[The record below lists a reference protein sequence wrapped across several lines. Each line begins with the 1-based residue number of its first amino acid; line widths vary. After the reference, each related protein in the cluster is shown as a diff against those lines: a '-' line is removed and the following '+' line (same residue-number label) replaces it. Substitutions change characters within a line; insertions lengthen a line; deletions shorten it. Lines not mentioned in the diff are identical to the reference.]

1 MTVERRDFLVEL
13 GTEELP
19 PTALRGLEQAF
30 ASGIRT
36 GLEKAGLTHGDV
48 VSYATPRRLAVMV
61 KRLIARQPDQDIKR
75 RGPPVSASF
84 DAAGQPT
91 RAALA
96 FAESCGATVDALQ
109 KLDEGKGQFLFFI
122 GRKPGAA
129 VTELLPQI
137 VQTSLDGL
145 PIPRRMHWGSGSA
158 EFVRPVHWLVMLYGK
173 DVLPA
178 RLLETDAGNQTQG
191 HRFHAPKP
199 IRITSPA
206 AYERALSERGFVLAS
221 FAARR
226 DLIKAKVVEVAV
238 SLGGHALIGDELLD
252 EVTALVEWP
261 VPLAGR
267 FEERFLE
274 LPREVLISTLQ
285 DHQRYFAVEDEQ
297 GRLMPSFITVSNIES
312 RDPSKVR
319 EGNER
324 VVRPRLADAAFFWV
338 QDRKQPL
345 AARRDALDA
354 MTFQVKLGSLGDKTR
369 RVKALAGEIAA
380 TGIGDRADAERAADL
395 CKCDLLTAMVGEFP
409 ELQGIM
415 GTYYALADGEP
426 AEVAV
431 AVREHY
437 LPRSAG
443 DELPETH
450 AGLAVAIADKLDTLA
465 GIFDIGEKPT
475 GAKDPFGLRR
485 AAIGLLRILIEKR
498 LDLDLRKFIGVAL
511 ANVRADVERIRA
523 NKAAAAAAAN
533 VGAIG
538 VSAPAE
544 AARASN
550 VAADA
555 AAGGSS
561 DRGASA
567 AGSSKVA
574 MADAG
579 GASSRSN
586 SATAASGGANAA
598 PAPSAKAVKA
608 SGTSATSDDQVYD
621 FIMER
626 LRAYYLE
633 RTPTGIPGAPPAFT
647 TEMFDAVLATKPAS
661 PLDFDARLNALRA
674 FLDLP
679 EATSL
684 AAANKRIANILRKA
698 GELQRRDVDVESLKD
713 PAEVRLFDAMH
724 SLQEAVASALA
735 QREYANAL
743 GRLAQLRPPV
753 DAFFEQVMVM
763 DEDPRLRANRLAL
776 LAQLH
781 GLFIGIADLSRL
793 PG

>member
-19 PTALRGLEQAF
+19 PTALHGLEQAF
-30 ASGIRT
+30 AAGIRS
-36 GLEKAGLTHGDV
+36 GLEKAGLTHGEV
-48 VSYATPRRLAVMV
+48 VSFATPRRLAVMV
-61 KRLIARQPDQDIKR
+61 KRLVARQPDQDIRR
-75 RGPPVSASF
+75 RGPPVSAAI
-84 DAAGQPT
+84 DAAGLPT

-96 FAESCGATVDALQ
+96 FAESCGVTVDGLQ
-109 KLDEGKGQFLFFI
+109 KLDEGKGSFLFFI
-122 GRKPGAA
+122 GTKSGAA
-129 VTELLPQI
+129 VTQLLPQI
-137 VQTSLDGL
+137 VQSSLDGL
-145 PIPRRMHWGSGSA
+145 PIPRRMHWGSGTA

-191 HRFHAPKP
+191 HRFHAPRP
-199 IRITSPA
+199 IRISSPA
-206 AYERALSERGFVLAS
+206 AYERTLSERGYVLPDFVK
-221 FAARR
+221 RR
-226 DLIKAKVVEVAV
+226 DLIQAKVLDVAA
-238 SLGGHALIGDELLD
+238 SLGGRALIGDALLD

-285 DHQRYFAVEDEQ
+285 DRQRYFAIEDEQ

-324 VVRPRLADAAFFWV
+324 VVRPRLADAAFFWE

-369 RVKALAGEIAA
+369 RVHALAGEIAA
-380 TGIGDRADAERAADL
+380 AGVGDRGDAERAAEL

-409 ELQGIM
+409 DLQGIM

-431 AVREHY
+431 AIREHY
-437 LPRSAG
+437 LPRGAG

-465 GIFDIGEKPT
+465 GIFEIGEKPT

-498 LDLDLRKFIGVAL
+498 LDLDLRKLIGVAL
-511 ANVRADVERIRA
+511 THVRADVERIRA
-523 NKAAAAAAAN
+523 SKGNT
-533 VGAIG
+533 G
-538 VSAPAE
+538 VSLTTKPL
-544 AARASN
+544 
-550 VAADA
+550 VD
-555 AAGGSS
+555 
-561 DRGASA
+561 
-567 AGSSKVA
+567 
-574 MADAG
+574 
-579 GASSRSN
+579 
-586 SATAASGGANAA
+586 TAA
-598 PAPSAKAVKA
+598 
-608 SGTSATSDDQVYD
+608 TQIYD
-621 FIMER
+621 FVMER

-633 RTPTGIPGAPPAFT
+633 RATSAIPGSAPAFT
-647 TEMFDAVLATKPAS
+647 TEMFDAVLATKPGS
-661 PLDFDARLNALRA
+661 PLDFDARLKALRA

-698 GELQRRDVDVESLKD
+698 GELQHREVDVETLKD
-713 PAEVRLFDAMH
+713 PAEVRLFDAMRP
-724 SLQEAVASALA
+724 LQEAVATALA

-753 DAFFEQVMVM
+753 DAFFDQVMVM

>member
-1 MTVERRDFLVEL
+1 MTVEQSDFLVEL

-19 PTALRGLEQAF
+19 PTALRGLELAF
-30 ASGIRT
+30 AAGVRA
-36 GLEKAGLTHGDV
+36 GLDKAGLVHGDLR
-48 VSYATPRRLAVMV
+48 SFATPRRIAVRV
-61 KRLIARQPDQDIKR
+61 DQLISRQPDQAIKR

-84 DAAGQPT
+84 DKAGQPT
-91 RAALA
+91 RAASA
-96 FAESCGATVDALQ
+96 FAESCGVAVDALQ
-109 KLDEGKGQFLFFI
+109 KLDESKGSFLFFI
-122 GRKPGAA
+122 GTKPGAA
-129 VTELLPQI
+129 VADLLPQI
-137 VQTSLDGL
+137 VQASLDAL
-145 PIPRRMHWGSGSA
+145 PIPRRMHWGSGTA

-178 RLLETDAGNQTQG
+178 RLLETEAGNQTQG

-206 AYERALSERGFVLAS
+206 AYESTLSEHGYVLPD
-221 FAARR
+221 FIERR
-226 DLIKAKVVEVAV
+226 DLIRTKVVEVAT
-238 SLGGHALIGDELLD
+238 SLGGHALIGDDLLD

-267 FEERFLE
+267 FEERFLQ

-324 VVRPRLADAAFFWV
+324 VVRPRLADAAFFWE

-345 AARRDALDA
+345 AARREALDT
-354 MTFQVKLGSLGDKTR
+354 MTFQVKLGTLGDKTR
-369 RVKALAGEIAA
+369 RVQRLAGEIAA
-380 TGIGDRADAERAADL
+380 TGVGDRAEAERAAEL

-431 AVREHY
+431 AIREHY
-437 LPRSAG
+437 LPRGAG

-465 GIFDIGEKPT
+465 GIFEIGEKPT

-485 AAIGLLRILIEKR
+485 AAIGLLRIVIEKR
-498 LDLDLRKFIGVAL
+498 LTLDLRKLIAVAL
-511 ANVRADVERIRA
+511 GNVRADVERIRA
-523 NKAAAAAAAN
+523 SKAVASAHAGTPSTRSA
-533 VGAIG
+533 
-538 VSAPAE
+538 SAPAVE
-544 AARASN
+544 E
-550 VAADA
+550 
-555 AAGGSS
+555 
-561 DRGASA
+561 
-567 AGSSKVA
+567 
-574 MADAG
+574 
-579 GASSRSN
+579 
-586 SATAASGGANAA
+586 
-598 PAPSAKAVKA
+598 
-608 SGTSATSDDQVYD
+608 QVYD

-633 RTPTGIPGAPPAFT
+633 RATAGAPGSESTPVFT
-647 TEMFDAVLATKPAS
+647 TEMFDAVLATKPGS
-661 PLDFDARLNALRA
+661 PLDFDARLKALRA

-698 GELQRRDVDVESLKD
+698 GEIQHEAVAVETLKH
-713 PAEVRLFDAMH
+713 PAEIRLFDAMS
-724 SLQEAVASALA
+724 SLREAVATALA

-753 DAFFEQVMVM
+753 DAFFEEVMVM
-763 DEDPRLRANRLAL
+763 DEDPRLRRNRLAL

-781 GLFIGIADLSRL
+781 GLFMGIADLSRL

>member
-19 PTALRGLEQAF
+19 PTALRGLELAF
-30 ASGIRT
+30 ASGVQS
-36 GLEKAGLTHGDV
+36 GLDKCGLIHGDV
-48 VSYATPRRLAVMV
+48 SSFATPRRLAVLV
-61 KRLIARQPDQDIKR
+61 KRLVARQPDQDIKR
-75 RGPPVSASF
+75 RGPPVSAAF
-84 DAAGQPT
+84 DATGAPT

-96 FAESCGATVDALQ
+96 FADSCGVTVDALQ
-109 KLDEGKGQFLFFI
+109 KLDEGKGAFLFYI
-122 GRKPGAA
+122 GTRPGAA

-137 VQTSLDGL
+137 VQSSLEAL
-145 PIPRRMHWGSGSA
+145 PVPRRMHWGSGSA
-158 EFVRPVHWLVMLYGK
+158 EFVRPVHWLLMLHGK

-178 RLLETDAGNQTQG
+178 RLLETDAGNLTHG
-191 HRFHAPKP
+191 HRFHAPRP

-206 AYERALSERGFVLAS
+206 AYERALSERGHVLPSFV
-221 FAARR
+221 ARR
-226 DLIKAKVVEVAV
+226 DLIKAKVLEVAA
-238 SLGGHALIGDELLD
+238 SLGGRALISDELLD

-285 DHQRYFAVEDEQ
+285 DHQRYFAMEDGQ

-324 VVRPRLADAAFFWV
+324 VVRPRLADAAFFWA
-338 QDRKQPL
+338 QDRKQL
-345 AARRDALDA
+345 LCARRPALDA

-369 RVKALAGEIAA
+369 RIRALAGEIAA
-380 TGIGDRADAERAADL
+380 AGVGDRANAERAAEI

-415 GTYYALADGEP
+415 GTYYALADGEAP
-426 AEVAV
+426 EVAV
-431 AVREHY
+431 AIREHY
-437 LPRSAG
+437 LPRGAG

-450 AGLAVAIADKLDTLA
+450 AGLAVAIADKLDSLA
-465 GIFDIGEKPT
+465 GIFEVGEKPT

-485 AAIGLLRILIEKR
+485 AAIGLLRIVIEKR
-498 LDLDLRKFIGVAL
+498 LALDLRKLIDVAL
-511 ANVRADVERIRA
+511 ANVRTDVERIRA
-523 NKAAAAAAAN
+523 SRPAAVGVAN
-533 VGAIG
+533 
-538 VSAPAE
+538 APA
-544 AARASN
+544 S
-550 VAADA
+550 
-555 AAGGSS
+555 
-561 DRGASA
+561 
-567 AGSSKVA
+567 
-574 MADAG
+574 
-579 GASSRSN
+579 
-586 SATAASGGANAA
+586 TAASV
-598 PAPSAKAVKA
+598 PAGA
-608 SGTSATSDDQVYD
+608 SGTAGTARAAVATGDQVYD

-633 RTPTGIPGAPPAFT
+633 PAASRPPGSAPAFT
-647 TEMFDAVLATKPAS
+647 TEMFDAVLAAKPGS
-661 PLDFDARLNALRA
+661 PLDFDARLKALRA

-679 EATSL
+679 EAISL

-698 GELQRRDVDVESLKD
+698 GDSPRGEVQVEALKD
-713 PAEVRLFDAMH
+713 PAEIRLFDAMR
-724 SLQEAVASALA
+724 SLREAVATALA

-781 GLFIGIADLSRL
+781 GLFMGIADLSRL

>member
-1 MTVERRDFLVEL
+1 
-13 GTEELP
+13 
-19 PTALRGLEQAF
+19 
-30 ASGIRT
+30 
-36 GLEKAGLTHGDV
+36 
-48 VSYATPRRLAVMV
+48 
-61 KRLIARQPDQDIKR
+61 
-75 RGPPVSASF
+75 
-84 DAAGQPT
+84 
-91 RAALA
+91 
-96 FAESCGATVDALQ
+96 
-109 KLDEGKGQFLFFI
+109 
-122 GRKPGAA
+122 
-129 VTELLPQI
+129 
-137 VQTSLDGL
+137 
-145 PIPRRMHWGSGSA
+145 
-158 EFVRPVHWLVMLYGK
+158 LYGK

-178 RLLETDAGNQTQG
+178 RLLETDAGSQTQG

-206 AYERALSERGFVLAS
+206 AYERSLSERGFVLPD
-221 FAARR
+221 FVKRR
-226 DLIKAKVVEVAV
+226 DLIQAKVLDVAAA
-238 SLGGHALIGDELLD
+238 LGGRALIGDALLD

-285 DHQRYFAVEDEQ
+285 DHQRYFAIEDEQ
-297 GRLMPSFITVSNIES
+297 GRLMPNFITVSNIES

-324 VVRPRLADAAFFWV
+324 VVRPRLADAAFFWER
-338 QDRKQPL
+338 DRKQPL

-369 RVKALAGEIAA
+369 RVRALAGEIAA
-380 TGIGDRADAERAADL
+380 AGVSDRADAERAAEL

-431 AVREHY
+431 AIREHY
-437 LPRSAG
+437 LPRGAG
-443 DELPETH
+443 DDLPETH
-450 AGLAVAIADKLDTLA
+450 AGLAVALADKLDTLA
-465 GIFDIGEKPT
+465 GIFEIGEKPT

-498 LDLDLRKFIGVAL
+498 LDLDLRKLIGLAL
-511 ANVRADVERIRA
+511 THVRADMERIRA
-523 NKAAAAAAAN
+523 GKAAAAN
-533 VGAIG
+533 VGAG
-538 VSAPAE
+538 G
-544 AARASN
+544 AAGAT
-550 VAADA
+550 A
-555 AAGGSS
+555 AAGAASVP
-561 DRGASA
+561 GA
-567 AGSSKVA
+567 G
-574 MADAG
+574 
-579 GASSRSN
+579 N
-586 SATAASGGANAA
+586 SAKIATA
-598 PAPSAKAVKA
+598 
-608 SGTSATSDDQVYD
+608 TTDDQVYD

-633 RTPTGIPGAPPAFT
+633 RATSTLPGSAPAFT
-647 TEMFDAVLATKPAS
+647 TEMFDAVLATKPGS
-661 PLDFDARLNALRA
+661 PLDFDARLKALRA

-684 AAANKRIANILRKA
+684 ASANKRIANILRKA
-698 GELQRRDVDVESLKD
+698 GELQHGEVDVETLKD
-713 PAEVRLFDAMH
+713 PAEVRLFDAMRP
-724 SLQEAVASALA
+724 LREAVATALA

-753 DAFFEQVMVM
+753 DAFFDQVMVM

>member
-1 MTVERRDFLVEL
+1 MTVEKRDFLVEL

-19 PTALRGLEQAF
+19 PTALRGLELAF
-30 ASGIRT
+30 ASGVQA
-36 GLEKAGLTHGDV
+36 GLGKAGLTHSDI
-48 VSYATPRRLAVMV
+48 VSFATPRRLAVLV
-61 KRLIARQPDQDIKR
+61 KRLVARQPDQDIKR

-84 DAAGQPT
+84 DNAGQPT
-91 RAALA
+91 RAATA
-96 FAESCGATVDALQ
+96 FAESCGVKVDALQ
-109 KLDEGKGQFLFFI
+109 KLEEGKGTFLFFI
-122 GRKPGAA
+122 GTKPGAA

-137 VQTSLDGL
+137 VQASLDAL
-145 PIPRRMHWGSGSA
+145 PIPRRMHWGSGTA
-158 EFVRPVHWLVMLYGK
+158 EFVRPVHWLIMLYGK
-173 DVLPA
+173 DVVPA
-178 RLLETDAGNQTQG
+178 RLLETEAGNLTQG

-206 AYERALSERGFVLAS
+206 DYERALSERGHVLPD
-221 FAARR
+221 FIARR
-226 DLIKAKVVEVAV
+226 DLIKTKVIEVAT
-238 SLGGHALIGDELLD
+238 SLGGRALISDALLD

-285 DHQRYFAVEDEQ
+285 DHQRYFAVEDAQ

-312 RDPSKVR
+312 RDPAKVR

-324 VVRPRLADAAFFWV
+324 VVRPRLADAAFFWG
-338 QDRKQPL
+338 QDRKQSL
-345 AARRDALDA
+345 AARREALDA
-354 MTFQVKLGSLGDKTR
+354 MTFQVKLGSLGDKAR
-369 RVKALAGEIAA
+369 RVRTLAGEIAA
-380 TGIGDRADAERAADL
+380 SGVGDRAEAERAAEL

-415 GTYYALADGEP
+415 GTYYALADGEA

-431 AVREHY
+431 AIREHY
-437 LPRSAG
+437 LPRGAG

-450 AGLAVAIADKLDTLA
+450 AGLAVALADKLDTLA
-465 GIFDIGEKPT
+465 GIFEIGEKPT

-498 LDLDLRKFIGVAL
+498 LDLDLRKLIGMAL
-511 ANVRADVERIRA
+511 TSVRADVERIRA
-523 NKAAAAAAAN
+523 SKAAAAPAAAPPK
-533 VGAIG
+533 
-538 VSAPAE
+538 SSPAPA
-544 AARASN
+544 
-550 VAADA
+550 
-555 AAGGSS
+555 
-561 DRGASA
+561 
-567 AGSSKVA
+567 
-574 MADAG
+574 
-579 GASSRSN
+579 
-586 SATAASGGANAA
+586 
-598 PAPSAKAVKA
+598 
-608 SGTSATSDDQVYD
+608 DDQVYD

-633 RTPTGIPGAPPAFT
+633 RAPSTGPTFT
-647 TEMFDAVLATKPAS
+647 TEMFDAVLATKPNS
-661 PLDFDARLNALRA
+661 PLDFDARLKALRA

-698 GELQRRDVDVESLKD
+698 GELQSRAVDVETLKD
-713 PAEVRLFDAMH
+713 PAEIRLFDAMRA
-724 SLQEAVASALA
+724 LEEPVATALR

>member
-1 MTVERRDFLVEL
+1 MTVERHDFLVEL

-30 ASGIRT
+30 AAGVRT
-36 GLEKAGLTHGDV
+36 GLEKGGLTHGDV
-48 VSYATPRRLAVMV
+48 VSFATPRRLAVLV
-61 KRLIARQPDQDIKR
+61 KRLVARQPDQDIKR

-84 DAAGQPT
+84 DGSGEPT
-91 RAALA
+91 KAALA
-96 FAESCGATVDALQ
+96 FAASCGVTVDALQ
-109 KLDEGKGQFLFFI
+109 RLDEGKGSFLFFI
-122 GRKPGAA
+122 GTKPGAA
-129 VTELLPQI
+129 VAELLPQI

-145 PIPRRMHWGSGSA
+145 PIPRRMHWGSGTA

-206 AYERALSERGFVLAS
+206 TYERALSERGFVLPD

-226 DLIKAKVVEVAV
+226 ELIKDRVTAVAAE
-238 SLGGHALIGDELLD
+238 LGGRALIGDELLD

-312 RDPSKVR
+312 HDPSKVR

-324 VVRPRLADAAFFWV
+324 VVRPRLADAAFFWG

-345 AARRDALDA
+345 AARRGALDA

-369 RVKALAGEIAA
+369 RVRALAGEIAG
-380 TGIGDRADAERAADL
+380 TGIGERVDAERAADL

-431 AVREHY
+431 AIREHY
-437 LPRSAG
+437 LPRGAG

-498 LDLDLRKFIGVAL
+498 LDLDLRKLIGVAL
-511 ANVRADVERIRA
+511 GNVRADVERIRVS
-523 NKAAAAAAAN
+523 KAAAAGGAN
-533 VGAIG
+533 VGAAAATA
-538 VSAPAE
+538 SASADVTH
-544 AARASN
+544 AASAK
-550 VAADA
+550 AAKGTTGAA
-555 AAGGSS
+555 AAG
-561 DRGASA
+561 
-567 AGSSKVA
+567 
-574 MADAG
+574 
-579 GASSRSN
+579 
-586 SATAASGGANAA
+586 T
-598 PAPSAKAVKA
+598 
-608 SGTSATSDDQVYD
+608 TDDQVYD

-633 RTPTGIPGAPPAFT
+633 RTPSALPGSAPAFT

-698 GELQRRDVDVESLKD
+698 GELQHKDVDVEGLKD
-713 PAEVRLFDAMH
+713 PAEVRLFDAMR
-724 SLQEAVASALA
+724 SLREAVATAVA

>member
-1 MTVERRDFLVEL
+1 MTVEKQDFLVEL

-19 PTALRGLEQAF
+19 PRALRGLELAF
-30 ASGIRT
+30 ASGVQA
-36 GLEKAGLTHGDV
+36 GLAKAGLSHGEL
-48 VSYATPRRLAVMV
+48 VSFATPRRLAVWV
-61 KRLIARQPDQDIKR
+61 KRLAARQPDQAIKR

-84 DAAGQPT
+84 DSAGQPT

-96 FAESCGATVDALQ
+96 FAESCGAAVDALQ
-109 KLDEGKGQFLFFI
+109 KLDEGKGSFLFFI
-122 GRKPGAA
+122 GTKSGAA
-129 VTELLPQI
+129 ATELLPQI
-137 VQTSLDGL
+137 VQASLDAL
-145 PIPRRMHWGSGSA
+145 PIPRRMHWGSGTA

-173 DVLPA
+173 EVLPA
-178 RLLETDAGNQTQG
+178 RLLETIAGNQTQG

-199 IRITSPA
+199 LRISSPA
-206 AYERALSERGFVLAS
+206 AYQSTLEKRGYVLPDFVERRE
-221 FAARR
+221 
-226 DLIKAKVVEVAV
+226 LIRTRVVEVAT
-238 SLGGHALIGDELLD
+238 SLGGHALISDELLD

-324 VVRPRLADAAFFWV
+324 VVRPRLADAAFFWG

-345 AARRDALDA
+345 AARSEALDA

-369 RVKALAGEIAA
+369 RVRVLAGQIAA
-380 TGIGDRADAERAADL
+380 FGVGDRPEAERAAEL

-431 AVREHY
+431 AIREHY
-437 LPRSAG
+437 LPRGAG

-450 AGLAVAIADKLDTLA
+450 AGLAVALADKLDTLA
-465 GIFDIGEKPT
+465 GIFEIGEKPT

-498 LDLDLRKFIGVAL
+498 LNLDLRKLIGVAVG
-511 ANVRADVERIRA
+511 NVRTDAARIRA
-523 NKAAAAAAAN
+523 SRAASAAARGGTSAPGGAVGLAVDGSAGRAAAN
-533 VGAIG
+533 A
-538 VSAPAE
+538 SA
-544 AARASN
+544 AAPKGG
-550 VAADA
+550 A
-555 AAGGSS
+555 AAGGPGM
-561 DRGASA
+561 RGGAASA
-567 AGSSKVA
+567 AP
-574 MADAG
+574 
-579 GASSRSN
+579 
-586 SATAASGGANAA
+586 ATEE
-598 PAPSAKAVKA
+598 
-608 SGTSATSDDQVYD
+608 QVYD
-621 FIMER
+621 FVMER

-633 RTPTGIPGAPPAFT
+633 RATPVAPTSGTALVFT
-647 TEMFDAVLATKPAS
+647 TEMFDAVLATKPGS
-661 PLDFDARLNALRA
+661 PLDFDARLKALRA

-679 EATSL
+679 EASSL

-698 GELQRRDVDVESLKD
+698 GELQHAQVDVDALKE
-713 PAEVRLFDAMH
+713 PAESALWGAMAALRD
-724 SLQEAVASALA
+724 SVATALA

-763 DEDPRLRANRLAL
+763 DEDPRLRSNRLAL